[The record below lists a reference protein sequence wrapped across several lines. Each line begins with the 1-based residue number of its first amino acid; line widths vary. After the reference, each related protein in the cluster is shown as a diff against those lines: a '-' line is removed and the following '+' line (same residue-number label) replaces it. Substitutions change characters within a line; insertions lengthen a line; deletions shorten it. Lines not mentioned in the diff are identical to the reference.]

1 MFYVYKI
8 TNKINGKIYIGKRK
22 YEGNIN
28 NDSYMGSGKLIKEA
42 IKKYGKQ
49 NFNKEIIN
57 VFDNENDAFK
67 LEKMLVTEEFC
78 KRADTYNIHEGGT
91 GSFSHINSIKKE
103 ERINIKKYKEMK
115 EKGLLSNVGGNKN
128 FNEETYKKL
137 SNFNK
142 NRWKYWKSHL
152 EKMPSFKKSEEVK
165 NKLSLKLKGENNP
178 SFGKHWY
185 IDRNAETIDKR
196 IFLSPAD
203 APNNYITLKEW
214 KDMRKNKSK
223 YAFGKHWF
231 NDGIKNY
238 LIDDIS
244 ANIKKL
250 NKGKIKKEK

>member
-103 ERINIKKYKEMK
+103 ERIIRSDYYKILLMGLDADLLIGDIKAQCKEEAMI
-115 EKGLLSNVGGNKN
+115 EFLKN
-128 FNEETYKKL
+128 NLT
-137 SNFNK
+137 
-142 NRWKYWKSHL
+142 
-152 EKMPSFKKSEEVK
+152 
-165 NKLSLKLKGENNP
+165 
-178 SFGKHWY
+178 
-185 IDRNAETIDKR
+185 
-196 IFLSPAD
+196 
-203 APNNYITLKEW
+203 
-214 KDMRKNKSK
+214 
-223 YAFGKHWF
+223 
-231 NDGIKNY
+231 
-238 LIDDIS
+238 
-244 ANIKKL
+244 
-250 NKGKIKKEK
+250 